1 MVEYSFYRDTYG
13 GDSVPEAEFR
23 ALARDAAAQLA
34 RYKRIY
40 RVSAPA
46 RPEDSEQ
53 MAMCAM
59 IDALYFFQAAQAG
72 GAAASVSVGSVSSSM
87 AQGAQPDLSPKAQA
101 AELYRCARLYLDIE
115 RGCGLCCG

>member
-1 MVEYSFYRDTYG
+1 MVEYEFYRDTYR
-13 GDSVPEAEFR
+13 GDAVPEGEFP

-46 RPEDSEQ
+46 GLEESEQ

-59 IDALYFFQAAQAG
+59 IDALYYFQTAG
-72 GAAASVSVGSVSSSM
+72 SAGASVSVGSVSSSVG
-87 AQGAQPDLSPKAQA
+87 QGAQPDCSAKAQA
-101 AELYRCARLYLDIE
+101 AELLRCARLYLDVY
-115 RGCGLCCG
+115 RGCGPCCG

>member
-13 GDSVPEAEFR
+13 GDSVPEGEFR

-46 RPEDSEQ
+46 GLENSEQ

-59 IDALYFFQAAQAG
+59 IDALYFFQAG

-115 RGCGLCCG
+115 RGCGPCCG